1 MIDDYLFWATVGV
14 ILGGRIGYILF
25 YQIPYQFDAFAAN
38 PLMILRIWE
47 GGMSFHGGLI
57 GVGLAT
63 CYVCWRHKIKLLR
76 LMDIAACVTPIG
88 LFLGRC
94 ANFINAEL
102 YGRPTTAPIGMKFP
116 EGYGS
121 GGPPSAFDWATKT
134 WVYNGYEVPRHP
146 SQLYEAFME
155 GLILFIII
163 AIAVWG
169 FRALKRPGLVTGIFL
184 IGYAIG
190 RSVAERFRMP
200 DSFVEGL
207 PDWLTMGTVLS
218 IPMVLL
224 GIFLI
229 WRGLKSGEQT
239 AQASPEAG

>member
-1 MIDDYLFWATVGV
+1 
-14 ILGGRIGYILF
+14 
-25 YQIPYQFDAFAAN
+25 
-38 PLMILRIWE
+38 
-47 GGMSFHGGLI
+47 
-57 GVGLAT
+57 
-63 CYVCWRHKIKLLR
+63 
-76 LMDIAACVTPIG
+76 
-88 LFLGRC
+88 
-94 ANFINAEL
+94 
-102 YGRPTTAPIGMKFP
+102 
-116 EGYGS
+116 
-121 GGPPSAFDWATKT
+121 
-134 WVYNGYEVPRHP
+134 
-146 SQLYEAFME
+146 ME